1 MAFVEAEVG
10 PVTDSPTIADTSA
23 AEASVAQSV
32 EPPAGGTGE
41 AEPVTGAESE
51 GRVVLEFE
59 SHADRARTSTDMETS
74 IDLRTIGLFM
84 PNRARFERSNYRRS
98 SITATGS
105 LAALV
110 SVTRWPSIVRGMDW
124 HSMNQAR

>member
-1 MAFVEAEVG
+1 MAFVDAEVG
-10 PVTDSPTIADTSA
+10 PVTVSPTIEDTSA

-32 EPPAGGTGE
+32 EPPAGGRGE

-51 GRVVLEFE
+51 GRGVLELE
-59 SHADRARTSTDMETS
+59 LHAANARTSTDMETS
-74 IDLRTIGLFM
+74 IDLRTICLFM
-84 PNRARFERSNYRRS
+84 PNRARFERWIYRPS

-110 SVTRWPSIVRGMDW
+110 SVTRWPSIVRGMD
-124 HSMNQAR
+124 